1 MKNKLILSLVVM
13 FMYITNIY
21 ANYPLSTK
29 TISVYGQLTEEQWT
43 EIRNLPNLRKLDLTD
58 LYSPWIPVGALQGSS
73 IDSLIFP
80 NRLDIIPT
88 SFCQSCP
95 NLKYVK
101 FPTNKVEIRQA
112 AFSNCPSL
120 KDVTITGGADL
131 SFLVFS
137 QSGVTN
143 LDIKGETTLNA
154 LSLNNTSSLTT
165 IVIEDVQTI
174 TSVENVT
181 SLQISPTVTS
191 MTITTT
197 SIEPKV
203 LDEIATTVTEA
214 QTTAPSCTVTYS
226 DTSGNVKISTDVV
239 TNYHTINISTP
250 YIYISLK
257 TGVKTTTPTKGE
269 MYVVYL
275 NGIKQF
281 KTIL

>member
-1 MKNKLILSLVVM
+1 M

-80 NRLDIIPT
+80 N
-88 SFCQSCP
+88 
-95 NLKYVK
+95 
-101 FPTNKVEIRQA
+101 NKVEIRQA

-120 KDVTITGGADL
+120 KDISITGGANI

-137 QSGVTN
+137 NSGVTN
-143 LDIKGETTLNA
+143 LDIKGETTMNA
-154 LSLNNTSSLTT
+154 LSLNGTTALTT
-165 IVIEDVQTI
+165 VVIEDVQTI
-174 TSVENVT
+174 TPVENIST
-181 SLQISPTVTS
+181 LQISPTVTS

-203 LDEIATTVTEA
+203 LEEVNKTVVVAQATSPNAVIIY
-214 QTTAPSCTVTYS
+214 TALDNSINNT
-226 DTSGNVKISTDVV
+226 NDVV
-239 TNYHTINISTP
+239 TSIKDVTAP
-250 YIYISLK
+250 YVYISLK
-257 TGVKTTTPTKGE
+257 TGLISKNLNKGE

-281 KTIL
+281 KTIIL